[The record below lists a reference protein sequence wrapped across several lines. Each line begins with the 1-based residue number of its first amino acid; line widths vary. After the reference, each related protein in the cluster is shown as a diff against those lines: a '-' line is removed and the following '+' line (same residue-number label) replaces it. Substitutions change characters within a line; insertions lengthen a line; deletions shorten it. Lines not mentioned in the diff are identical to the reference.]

1 MPVEPNFSLTPPPYP
16 NSQPE
21 PERKGGR
28 GSKRQKKWIQ
38 RVFWRVFF
46 DSNTCI
52 LDMYSACIQLVY
64 SLCIRES
71 CLNSIWNSICNAR
84 RLRLLAS
91 LHRINVFVSLEQ
103 NVPVQWCEEAKP
115 TSIVHLLMIHI
126 VFWLYLTSIWVVF
139 YATTKLGSWV
149 GLNTFRIHKS
159 RIHVKY
165 I

>member
-71 CLNSIWNSICNAR
+71 YLNSIW
-84 RLRLLAS
+84 
-91 LHRINVFVSLEQ
+91 
-103 NVPVQWCEEAKP
+103 
-115 TSIVHLLMIHI
+115 I
-126 VFWLYLTSIWVVF
+126 VFANCILQCSSASPPRIIAQEHFALRRQIHVFFAYLNVGRIHCIQRICILMYSYVF
-139 YATTKLGSWV
+139 DVFWKYIRIH
-149 GLNTFRIHKS
+149 LNT
-159 RIHVKY
+159 
-165 I
+165 